1 MFYSRSENS
10 NGNKEELPLHLKKT
24 ECLASQFAKA
34 FDEEIAGQWLGLF
47 HDAGKASELF
57 QDVLHHRE
65 HNVNHAAAGACLL
78 YKMNSLI
85 ARVIYA
91 HHDGLVWDIKD
102 DLNCS
107 FQISR
112 SQDTQNGKRFAVSG
126 QKEYMLLNQ
135 YMRNE
140 IGIPKE
146 YPVMIANE
154 SNSFYSTLFEMLH
167 ARVLLSCLADADY
180 TASASHE
187 NEHVLEEVNGESLN
201 SDKILENLENYRKNI
216 ISESTASSSV
226 NSIREKVYSA
236 CLQAALQKPGIFT
249 LTAPTGTGKTLA
261 LMAFAAAHAKQYQKR
276 RVIIVLP
283 YLSIISQN
291 AKIYQEICGN
301 VLEAHSMANYTEKT
315 KQLSERWNAPVI
327 ITTSVKF
334 FEVFFNSRPTD
345 VRFLH
350 NITNS
355 VIVFD
360 EAQSIPHNLVGT
372 TMETMRMMCEKF
384 KCTLL
389 LSTATQP
396 AFDIRKDIQF
406 HPYEILPDSA
416 IIYQKMKR
424 VSVNWNLEF
433 PLSWAAI
440 AEQMSQQTSNC
451 CVVNMKDHAHTL
463 YQKLCELSDKSECF
477 HISTDMCKAHREKI
491 LNEITKRLQ
500 KNLPCRLV
508 STSCIEAGVDLDFAN
523 MYRALAPLDAIIQCA
538 GRCNRNGRNT
548 GNMTVFIPDEKNLY
562 PADTYENAANI
573 IKLLNSRHPIDI
585 CDTSHIREYYEELY
599 RQYGTDEP
607 TLVKAIAEHDFQKV
621 AQRYHFIPQSGA
633 NVLVP
638 YTEKTELYETLIQE
652 ALEKGISK
660 SWMKRAAPITVTSY
674 YENKLDELCEKCFIH
689 TKYGCEPVNGWYLLH
704 DTRFYDEHTGLYFNN
719 DSSLNTSI

>member
-440 AEQMSQQTSNC
+440 AEQMSQQTSTC

-585 CDTSHIREYYEELY
+585 CDTSHIREYYEDYTGNMELMNRLLL
-599 RQYGTDEP
+599 RQLQNMIFRKSHSDIILFLN
-607 TLVKAIAEHDFQKV
+607 LVQM
-621 AQRYHFIPQSGA
+621 YSSPIP
-633 NVLVP
+633 
-638 YTEKTELYETLIQE
+638 K
-652 ALEKGISK
+652 
-660 SWMKRAAPITVTSY
+660 KR
-674 YENKLDELCEKCFIH
+674 NCMRH
-689 TKYGCEPVNGWYLLH
+689 
-704 DTRFYDEHTGLYFNN
+704 
-719 DSSLNTSI
+719 

>member
-334 FEVFFNSRPTD
+334 FEVFFKSRPAD

-384 KCTLL
+384 RCTLL

-406 HPYEILPDSA
+406 HPYEILSDSA
-416 IIYQKMKR
+416 IIYQQMNR
-424 VSVNWNLEF
+424 VSVDWNLET
-433 PLSWAAI
+433 PLSWTAI
-440 AEQMSQQTSNC
+440 AEKMSGQSSVC
-451 CVVNMKDHAHTL
+451 CVVNLKLMLIYYIKNYVKSVRKRSAFIFLQICARHIVKKYWTKSRKD
-463 YQKLCELSDKSECF
+463 Y
-477 HISTDMCKAHREKI
+477 RKI
-491 LNEITKRLQ
+491 F
-500 KNLPCRLV
+500 P
-508 STSCIEAGVDLDFAN
+508 AG
-523 MYRALAPLDAIIQCA
+523 
-538 GRCNRNGRNT
+538 
-548 GNMTVFIPDEKNLY
+548 
-562 PADTYENAANI
+562 
-573 IKLLNSRHPIDI
+573 
-585 CDTSHIREYYEELY
+585 
-599 RQYGTDEP
+599 
-607 TLVKAIAEHDFQKV
+607 
-621 AQRYHFIPQSGA
+621 
-633 NVLVP
+633 
-638 YTEKTELYETLIQE
+638 
-652 ALEKGISK
+652 
-660 SWMKRAAPITVTSY
+660 
-674 YENKLDELCEKCFIH
+674 
-689 TKYGCEPVNGWYLLH
+689 
-704 DTRFYDEHTGLYFNN
+704 
-719 DSSLNTSI
+719 